1 MHFLIMLE
9 FEVTKYVSPSSN
21 KNPSLLINFDQSFAL
36 CKGKESKEIN
46 ENLTLQEKIMNI
58 HRAF

>member
-1 MHFLIMLE
+1 MLE